1 MCVSCTRFASLSVSS
16 GSEAAS
22 GSPRMHHPLYGGGLA
37 SAMSHTYMNQYTGS
51 EYNLDKVQ
59 VRKLHSLRLCSGS
72 SHLLSVVIDL
82 ISVRY
87 LNTFA
92 VTMQT

>member
-1 MCVSCTRFASLSVSS
+1 MFPCTRFASLSVSS

-59 VRKLHSLRLCSGS
+59 VCKFHSLRQCSGG
-72 SHLLSVVIDL
+72 SHVLSVC
-82 ISVRY
+82 
-87 LNTFA
+87 
-92 VTMQT
+92 